1 MSAPPN
7 ARKTGGLVAAIES
20 CCDTVMAPVRTYS
33 TNKEVTLLDRKL
45 GMLYFA
51 ITSIVMSYVIGVR
64 LYYEKGYKAV
74 ELSNGVVGIKLE
86 GTGYTKTKGLI
97 EPADIASLVK
107 VGPEGDALFLP
118 TRWVTW
124 TEQRRG
130 NCTNADEPCSA
141 DSDCRREPP
150 LAPGKCE
157 GQLCERYQWCS
168 PGSNGQYTG
177 ATAPHD
183 PFSAQ
188 HAAALEAVGETVL
201 QEIGQIDK
209 VELEVVLTGVVGF
222 QQLTN
227 VELSSENGKAR
238 VRWTLAQLLQRAG
251 MGQDVAQ
258 TDGGVL
264 SLLLFWDCPNLFAP
278 ADCLPNL
285 QVTQLAP
292 GVPFYVQWANYY
304 RRAADPSIEYRDLH
318 QARGLRLLVRSKAM
332 GAQVDIQM
340 IMLQISVMLALM
352 PIASMLADTIMQYLF
367 AERRHYREYKVEE
380 SPDFSDVRA
389 KVEQL
394 EKQSKSKG
402 MKQAEYA

>member
-1 MSAPPN
+1 
-7 ARKTGGLVAAIES
+7 
-20 CCDTVMAPVRTYS
+20 MAPVRTYS

-74 ELSNGVVGIKLE
+74 EFSNGVVGIKLE

-107 VGPEGDALFLP
+107 DGPEGDALFLP

-183 PFSAQ
+183 PFRG
-188 HAAALEAVGETVL
+188 AAG
-201 QEIGQIDK
+201 D
-209 VELEVVLTGVVGF
+209 
-222 QQLTN
+222 
-227 VELSSENGKAR
+227 
-238 VRWTLAQLLQRAG
+238 W
-251 MGQDVAQ
+251 
-258 TDGGVL
+258 
-264 SLLLFWDCPNLFAP
+264 
-278 ADCLPNL
+278 AD
-285 QVTQLAP
+285 
-292 GVPFYVQWANYY
+292 
-304 RRAADPSIEYRDLH
+304 
-318 QARGLRLLVRSKAM
+318 
-332 GAQVDIQM
+332 
-340 IMLQISVMLALM
+340 
-352 PIASMLADTIMQYLF
+352 
-367 AERRHYREYKVEE
+367 
-380 SPDFSDVRA
+380 
-389 KVEQL
+389 
-394 EKQSKSKG
+394 
-402 MKQAEYA
+402 